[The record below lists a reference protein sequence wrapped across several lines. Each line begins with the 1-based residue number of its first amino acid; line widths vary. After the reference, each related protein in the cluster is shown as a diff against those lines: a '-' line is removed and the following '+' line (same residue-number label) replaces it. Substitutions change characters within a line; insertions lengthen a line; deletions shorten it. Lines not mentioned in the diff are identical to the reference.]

1 MAHPRSE
8 TASNMKILMTG
19 GSGLLGKEIL
29 KLDSKIIAPSSSE
42 LDITD
47 LNSVLKA
54 VEKYNPD
61 VVLHLAAATKPPE
74 HAKNPELGLTVNIIG
89 TANVARACVRF
100 DKKLV
105 YTSTDYVYVGKGPH
119 KEDET
124 LWSPYNFGWSKLGGE
139 CAVRLVPN
147 HLILR
152 LSFGPVPFPWDKVYD
167 NQYNSKLYVDEM
179 APLILASAK
188 STVRGVMNVGGPR
201 MSLADYAKRTR
212 PDIQLIPT
220 PDWVPKDTSLDITKM
235 KKELKIPNE
244 KKLLKH

>member
-1 MAHPRSE
+1 M
-8 TASNMKILMTG
+8 
-19 GSGLLGKEIL
+19 LGIEIL
-29 KLDSKIIAPSSSE
+29 KLDSKIIAPHHTE

-89 TANVARACVRF
+89 TANVVRACVRF
-100 DKKLV
+100 GKKLV
-105 YTSTDYVYVGKGPH
+105 YTSTDYVYVGKGLH
-119 KEDET
+119 KEEEP

-152 LSFGPVPFPWDKVYD
+152 LSFGPVPFPWDKVYK

-179 APLILASAK
+179 APLVLASAK
-188 STVRGVMNVGGPR
+188 CSVTGVMNLGGPR
-201 MSLADYAKRTR
+201 TSLADYAKRTK
-212 PDIQLIPT
+212 PNIETIST
-220 PDWVPKDTSLDITKM
+220 PDWVPRDTSLDVTKM
-235 KKELKIPNE
+235 KKELKIGDV
-244 KKLLKH
+244 KKLLKR